1 MCTRGRRALLCSL
14 SSCLLAC
21 SLVVNGLSAGTE
33 ESALYLRLAGV
44 VSVKEVRLVVQPAGV
59 ESGGPFALVDLHSVE
74 DATRVK
80 SLLDGAPEVG
90 GGSLAVEFTRQPPSS
105 WLPTGGRGSAAAAA
119 IAAARSASQYGKG
132 GGAVADVPVW
142 APAEFKEGE
151 AGEEQAGAA
160 AAAAAGYVLD
170 PESGY
175 YYDVSSGLYYD
186 GNTGLFYNGH
196 TQQWYSYDATTQQYT
211 AYVAPTGKAS
221 VKESA
226 VSAVTMG
233 NKKQHS
239 EAMQLWNQ
247 RKQDEQE
254 DTPTAAPAA
263 PGACPN
269 SARTRERRTRYLR
282 SRHIISVT
290 SPKQG
295 HAAMRSSTPPS
306 APRRRP
312 HNRSHGSAASVPRSQ
327 RRKLLHPRPSKW

>member
-1 MCTRGRRALLCSL
+1 
-14 SSCLLAC
+14 
-21 SLVVNGLSAGTE
+21 LVVNGLAAGTE

-44 VSVKEVRLVVQPAGV
+44 VSVKAVRLVVQPAGS
-59 ESGGPFALVDLHSVE
+59 ESGGPFALVDLHSVD
-74 DATRVK
+74 DATCVK

-90 GGSLAVEFTRQPPSS
+90 GGSLAVEFTREPPTS
-105 WLPTGGRGSAAAAA
+105 WLPTGGRGGAAAAA
-119 IAAARSASQYGKG
+119 IAAARSASQYGRG
-132 GGAVADVPVW
+132 GGAGADGAGADVPVW

-175 YYDVSSGLYYD
+175 YYDASSGLYYD

-239 EAMQLWNQ
+239 EAMELWKQ
-247 RKQDEQE
+247 RKQEEQ
-254 DTPTAAPAA
+254 DAPTAAPAA
-263 PGACPN
+263 PGACLIP
-269 SARTRERRTRYLR
+269 AL
-282 SRHIISVT
+282 
-290 SPKQG
+290 G
-295 HAAMRSSTPPS
+295 SSDS
-306 APRRRP
+306 
-312 HNRSHGSAASVPRSQ
+312 
-327 RRKLLHPRPSKW
+327 